1 MKKRNSI
8 RLPLAVA
15 LSCVLAPGWAR
26 ADAEAEREALAR
38 LANEIQALEALIE
51 EAEAQGGDTR
61 VRFQY
66 GWLRQDLAQVVTGIT
81 EHLEAPLGAPRQFP
95 PLKGDY
101 RR

>member
-1 MKKRNSI
+1 
-8 RLPLAVA
+8 
-15 LSCVLAPGWAR
+15 
-26 ADAEAEREALAR
+26 
-38 LANEIQALEALIE
+38 
-51 EAEAQGGDTR
+51 